1 MRLPALTLAA
11 LCALSL
17 GACSSGSEVAT
28 PQISSSS
35 GPSSSMATTSST
47 TKSSPAPKPTPTK
60 PEVTSSSAATS
71 TTSAPLNAVPDV
83 VSEDG
88 GIPGGGL
95 ADEEF
100 STTGYLQDT
109 WTMAEAAG
117 DGSAGMMC
125 LIFRSEPDAEFGLGE
140 NALLDSIDAE
150 VVGIDREEARE
161 FFDKKCPTAAEIEA
175 ASDSGD
181 Q

>member
-1 MRLPALTLAA
+1 M
-11 LCALSL
+11 
-17 GACSSGSEVAT
+17 
-28 PQISSSS
+28 
-35 GPSSSMATTSST
+35 
-47 TKSSPAPKPTPTK
+47 
-60 PEVTSSSAATS
+60 S
-71 TTSAPLNAVPDV
+71 TTSATVDAAPEV

-100 STTGYLQDT
+100 STTGYLQDM
-109 WTMAEAAG
+109 WTMAEAAD

-140 NALLDSIDAE
+140 KALLDSIDDE
-150 VVGIDREEARE
+150 VEGIDREEARK

-175 ASDSGD
+175 ASNSGD